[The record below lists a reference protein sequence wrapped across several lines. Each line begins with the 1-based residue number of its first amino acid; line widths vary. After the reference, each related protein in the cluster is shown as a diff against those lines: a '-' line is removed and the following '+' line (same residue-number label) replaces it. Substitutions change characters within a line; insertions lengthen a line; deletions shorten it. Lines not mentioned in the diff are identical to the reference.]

1 MAKLKGGSMKV
12 IIKMVRSAAVLVL
25 SIGALNLEAKEQ
37 RVYIKMKEASVF
49 KALTQTTQVQSDS
62 QQVQSIFPHINLKL
76 VDSLNNFNAVV
87 AQVDSE
93 ADIESLRKNSNVAF
107 VQKEVFFPAPKA
119 LDGFLY
125 SPLAD
130 GAKLVEA
137 KQTPWGILAIR
148 AVEAWALS
156 GMGAKARVLVLDT
169 GVDSG
174 HPSLKS
180 NFEEGRNFA
189 GDEPVNAA
197 DFSDRIGHGTHVSG
211 TVVGA
216 LDPSGFSGVA
226 PNAKLL
232 MGRVCF
238 ARGCSNIAIVQGI
251 NWGIQ
256 KKVDVINMS
265 ISTGALDPS
274 IGDAIAGA
282 YNAGLTV
289 VAASGNGGIARVG
302 FPAALKEVIAVGA
315 IDANGQRASLSQY
328 GPELAIMAPGMEVL
342 SSFPQG
348 SGIASKVQM
357 NIDGNNMV
365 DIPSAALHGSKIIN
379 RVMENQL
386 AYVGRGSAED
396 FARVNVSG
404 KFALITHGGIRIGD
418 KVNFAIKAG
427 ATGIIFINNIPGL
440 LRGNLMPDGGELPIP
455 VLSIEQKNGEIAQK
469 AIESGQ
475 VVKGKVFVEKANYE
489 YLEGTSMASPHI
501 TGVVALMKSANKTLS
516 PARVKE
522 ILKKTATV
530 VEQNVNNKYGA
541 GIVNAESAVK
551 ESMAQ

>member
-1 MAKLKGGSMKV
+1 MKV
-12 IIKMVRSAAVLVL
+12 ISKIARSATVLVL
-25 SIGALNLEAKEQ
+25 SMAALNLEAKEQ

-49 KALTQTTQVQSDS
+49 KAITQAQVQS
-62 QQVQSIFPHINLKL
+62 QQLQNIFPQINLRL
-76 VDSLNNFNAVV
+76 VDSLNNLNAVV
-87 AQVDSE
+87 AKVDSE
-93 ADIESLRKNSNVAF
+93 ADVESLRKNPNVAF

-119 LDGFLY
+119 LDGFMY

-130 GAKLVEA
+130 GVKLAEA

-148 AVEAWALS
+148 AVEAWALD

-169 GVDSG
+169 GIDRG
-174 HPSLKS
+174 HPSLKP

-189 GDEPVNAA
+189 GDEPVNSA
-197 DFSDRIGHGTHVSG
+197 DFSDLVGHGTHVSG
-211 TVVGA
+211 IIAGA
-216 LDPSGFSGVA
+216 LDASGFSGVA

-232 MGRVCF
+232 MGRVC
-238 ARGCSNIAIVQGI
+238 AIRGCSNIGIVQGI

-274 IGDAIAGA
+274 IGDAVTSAYAAGV
-282 YNAGLTV
+282 TIV
-289 VAASGNGGIARVG
+289 SASGNGGAARVG

-315 IDANGQRASLSQY
+315 TDRNGQRASLSQY
-328 GPELAIMAPGMEVL
+328 GPELTIVAPGMEVL
-342 SSFPQG
+342 STFPQG
-348 SGIASKVQM
+348 RGIGSKVQM
-357 NIDGNNMV
+357 NINGDNMV

-440 LRGNLMPDGGELPIP
+440 LRGNLKPDGGELPIP
-455 VLSIEQKNGEIAQK
+455 VLSIEQKNGDIAQK

-475 VVKGKVFVEKANYE
+475 VVKGKVFVEKADYE
-489 YLEGTSMASPHI
+489 YLEGTSMASPHVA
-501 TGVVALMKSANKTLS
+501 GVVALMKSANKTLS

-522 ILKKTATV
+522 LLKKTATV
-530 VEQNVNNKYGA
+530 VEQNVNNKYGS
-541 GIVNAESAVK
+541 GIVNAEAAVK